1 MMNYLKHNPVS
12 NKPKM
17 MKEGTKVAEERTE
30 AKTDSFSWNQ
40 SVTNNKWNSS
50 TKINVVDEKK
60 SESEHKNI
68 WAVRESKLATLRP
81 VCVRL
86 SVWIVVYRSIV
97 LRIWRNIRRV
107 RITRFES
114 RRNSP
119 NASTR
124 LVIEVFRHEQIWFRH
139 EIWFLCED
147 QWIIFNVLFLLIRSW
162 RTVCWK
168 LWPKFVCVS
177 W

>member
-1 MMNYLKHNPVS
+1 M
-12 NKPKM
+12 
-17 MKEGTKVAEERTE
+17 AEERTE

-40 SVTNNKWNSS
+40 SVTNHKWNSS

-97 LRIWRNIRRV
+97 LRI
-107 RITRFES
+107 
-114 RRNSP
+114 
-119 NASTR
+119 
-124 LVIEVFRHEQIWFRH
+124 
-139 EIWFLCED
+139 
-147 QWIIFNVLFLLIRSW
+147 
-162 RTVCWK
+162 
-168 LWPKFVCVS
+168 
-177 W
+177 